1 MVKSGNHLQVLRD
14 LANKRCQAGGTY
26 SGAFLNAVTQGI
38 EVSMLRQI
46 AITGRSPQDTIVA
59 GPGVPAADLESLKA
73 ALFAF
78 KPVGG
83 ESGSIERVT
92 GFVEASP
99 TDYAV
104 LREVI
109 ALEDAP
115 R

>member
-1 MVKSGNHLQVLRD
+1 MPTAELDV
-14 LANKRCQAGGTY
+14 
-26 SGAFLNAVTQGI
+26 
-38 EVSMLRQI
+38 
-46 AITGRSPQDTIVA
+46 
-59 GPGVPAADLESLKA
+59 LKA